1 MSKLII
7 LPSWCDSLGG
17 MTVSLSMTIA
27 GFTQLQ
33 SLDDVCVLVRAD
45 SLLENYLRHLG
56 QGACLQTIVAA
67 NGHQF
72 YQRALSWVANQPKD
86 VPLLLENCTN
96 RYLLPILG
104 RNIPQLKL
112 SGRRVYH
119 VFRDL
124 AYSHNPGG
132 RLLRKVVFTCL
143 APGAICNSQF
153 TAQSVAKH
161 LGLKIQGILYPPV
174 DRGRF
179 RDCAKRTSEANRLT
193 KTAPPPELKP
203 ILASGAKILFTP
215 SRISE
220 PGHINDKN
228 LRGLILVLAQ
238 LKQLGHYY
246 HGVIIGQ
253 DYSPDKLNTRTL
265 LELAE
270 QLGVAERVT
279 ILPPTFVI
287 EDYYQHADV
296 VVTLAP
302 REPFG
307 RTVVEAIACGVP
319 VIGSQTGGIGEILG
333 NFAPQW
339 TVDPDKP
346 MAVAQII
353 IHLAKDANTSLILA
367 QGQKWV
373 ESHCNPIQYAQKL
386 MEIVSLNSPTADQKQ
401 TFSTLTAKR

>member
-1 MSKLII
+1 MDKLII

-27 GFTQLQ
+27 GFAQLH
-33 SLDDVCVLVRAD
+33 SLDRICVLVKSD
-45 SLLENYLRHLG
+45 SLLENYLQHLG
-56 QGACLQTIVAA
+56 QGACLQPIVAA
-67 NGHQF
+67 DGDQF
-72 YQRALSWVANQPKD
+72 YQRALSWVARQPRD
-86 VPLLLENCTN
+86 YPLLLENCTN

-104 RNIPQLKL
+104 RNIPRLKL
-112 SGRRVYH
+112 SSRRIYH

-132 RLLRKVVFTCL
+132 KLLRKVVFTCL

-153 TAQSVAKH
+153 TAQFVAKH
-161 LGLKIQGILYPPV
+161 LRLKIQGILYPPV

-179 RDCAKRTSEANRLT
+179 GDRAAQ
-193 KTAPPPELKP
+193 TAPPPELEP
-203 ILASGAKILFTP
+203 IIDSGAKIMLTP

-228 LRGLILVLAQ
+228 LRGLISVLAK
-238 LKQLGHYY
+238 LKQLGYYY
-246 HGVIIGQ
+246 HGVIIGE
-253 DYSPDKLNTRTL
+253 DYSPDKLQTRTL
-265 LELAE
+265 LELAK
-270 QLGVAERVT
+270 QLAVSERLT
-279 ILPPTFVI
+279 ILPPAFAI
-287 EDYYQHADV
+287 EDYYQYADV

-319 VIGSQTGGIGEILG
+319 VVGSKTGGIGEILG

-339 TVDPDKP
+339 TVDPDEP
-346 MAVAQII
+346 MAVAQTII
-353 IHLAKDANTSLILA
+353 RLAEDSNTSSVLT

-373 ESHCNPIQYAQKL
+373 ASHCDPMEYAKKM
-386 MEIVSLNSPTADQKQ
+386 MEIVNLNSPTTSQEQ
-401 TFSTLTAKR
+401 TISTLCS

>member
-17 MTVSLSMTIA
+17 MTVSLSMTLA
-27 GFTQLQ
+27 GFAQLQ
-33 SLDDVCVLVRAD
+33 GLDDVCVLVRAD
-45 SLLENYLRHLG
+45 SLLENYLQHSG
-56 QGACLQTIVAA
+56 QGACLQPIVAI

-72 YQRALSWVANQPKD
+72 YQRALNWVANQPKD
-86 VPLLLENCTN
+86 DPLLLENCTN

-104 RNIPQLKL
+104 RNIPQLRL
-112 SGRRVYH
+112 SGRRIYH

-124 AYSHNPGG
+124 ASSRNLGG
-132 RLLRKVVFTCL
+132 KLLRKAVFTCL

-153 TAQSVAKH
+153 TAQSVAMH
-161 LGLKIQGILYPPV
+161 FRLKIQGILYPPV

-179 RDCAKRTSEANRLT
+179 CDRLT
-193 KTAPPPELKP
+193 KTAPPTVLKP
-203 ILASGAKILFTP
+203 IMASGAKILFTP

-238 LKQLGHYY
+238 LKQLGHHY

-253 DYSPDKLNTRTL
+253 DYSPNKLNTNTL

-270 QLGVAERVT
+270 QLGVAEQLT
-279 ILPPTFVI
+279 ILPPTFAI
-287 EDYYQHADV
+287 EDYYQYADMV
-296 VVTLAP
+296 ATLAP

-319 VIGSQTGGIGEILG
+319 VVGSKTGGIGEILR

-339 TVDPDKP
+339 TVDPDEFL
-346 MAVAQII
+346 AAAQTIVRVAE
-353 IHLAKDANTSLILA
+353 DANTPLVLA

-373 ESHCNPIQYAQKL
+373 ESHCNPTTYAQKL
-386 MEIVSLNSPTADQKQ
+386 VEIVSLDSSIANQKQ
-401 TFSTLTAKR
+401 TVSTLTAKK